1 MTLAR
6 GTTRR
11 VKMLV
16 SVTCIDASAN
26 SPMLCLHV
34 SIVLRLL
41 PFPDATPT
49 CSYVPLL
56 LLAAAADDDVD
67 DSPARDDCRWLAE
80 NPKGAVAVAAINALT
95 TLIKNRQFN
104 RTHLILIK

>member
-41 PFPDATPT
+41 PFPYATPT

-56 LLAAAADDDVD
+56 AAAPADDVD